1 MPSSYPCPQCSR
13 PTLYSISNP
22 FRPFCSQQCQILDLG
37 AWASQSHR
45 IEGDALGD
53 AEESQGED
61 WQA

>member
-1 MPSSYPCPQCSR
+1 MPSSHPCPQCSR
-13 PTLYSISNP
+13 PTLYSSSNA

-37 AWASQSHR
+37 AWASESHR